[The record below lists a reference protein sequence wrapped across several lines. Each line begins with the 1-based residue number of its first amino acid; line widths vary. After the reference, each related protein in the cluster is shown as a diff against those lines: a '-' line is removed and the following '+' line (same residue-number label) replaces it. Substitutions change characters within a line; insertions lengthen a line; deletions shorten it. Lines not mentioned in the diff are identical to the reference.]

1 MLIYVLFMAAIA
13 YFLYKESIK
22 LLKNE
27 SNLLKEFSNDP
38 VAKKTALALMRKVL
52 LSALLS
58 AGLMLACFVVT
69 KLTGVMPKPLA
80 AISILCYTI
89 GFIYAMCK
97 AKNMR

>member
-27 SNLLKEFSNDP
+27 STLLKEFCDDP
-38 VAKKTALALMRKVL
+38 IAKKTALSLMRKVL

-69 KLTGVMPKPLA
+69 KATGVMPKPLA

-89 GFIYAMCK
+89 GFIVAMFK
-97 AKNMR
+97 ARNMK

>member
-27 SNLLKEFSNDP
+27 SKLLAELADDP
-38 VAKKTALALMRKVL
+38 AAKKTALSLMRKVL

-69 KLTGVMPKPLA
+69 KFTGVMPKPLA

-89 GFIYAMCK
+89 GFIFAMVK

>member
-1 MLIYVLFMAAIA
+1 MLIYVVFMAAIA

-27 SNLLKEFSNDP
+27 STLLKEFTSDP
-38 VAKKTALALMRKVL
+38 VAKKIALSLMRKVL

-89 GFIYAMCK
+89 GFIHAMFK
-97 AKNMR
+97 AKNMK

>member
-27 SNLLKEFSNDP
+27 STLLKEFCNDP
-38 VAKKTALALMRKVL
+38 IAKKTALSLMRKVL

-69 KLTGVMPKPLA
+69 KATGVMPKPLA

-89 GFIYAMCK
+89 GFIVAMFK
-97 AKNMR
+97 ARNMK

>member
-13 YFLYKESIK
+13 CFLYKESIK

-27 SNLLKEFSNDP
+27 STLLKEFCNDP
-38 VAKKTALALMRKVL
+38 IAKKTALSLMRKVL

-69 KLTGVMPKPLA
+69 KATGVMPKPLA
-80 AISILCYTI
+80 AISILCYTF
-89 GFIYAMCK
+89 GFIFAMFK
-97 AKNMR
+97 ARNMK

>member
-13 YFLYKESIK
+13 WFLYKESIK

-27 SNLLKEFSNDP
+27 STLLKEFADDP
-38 VAKKTALALMRKVL
+38 IARKTALSLMRKVL
-52 LSALLS
+52 LCALLS

-69 KLTGVMPKPLA
+69 KTTGVMPRPLA
-80 AISILCYTI
+80 ALSILSYTI
-89 GFIYAMCK
+89 GFIHAMFQ